1 MAKRILEDL
10 KGEHY
15 QIDFKHDEDE
25 SQLRKKIKLEND
37 IIIDKIKEHYEDI
50 DISEHE
56 VHKFLLIFH
65 TLMEAINSEE
75 NLEEADGVITDTF
88 ALIIS
93 KLSDL
98 LRQNIDSLK
107 LPAILKSA
115 LKKLKTYSTSK
126 KQKKMP
132 NVQLRPRRPVRPAG
146 MGQKN
151 NDQIRIRNRRYKIKR
166 LIAQPKNVEVKRNGV
181 VVRRMVVRR
190 KAIFPSA
197 KRRQDY

>member
-1 MAKRILEDL
+1 MK
-10 KGEHY
+10 
-15 QIDFKHDEDE
+15 
-25 SQLRKKIKLEND
+25 SQVRKKNKLENG
-37 IIIDKIKEHYEDI
+37 IIIDIIKEHYQDI

-88 ALIIS
+88 ALTIS
-93 KLSDL
+93 KLSYL

-115 LKKLKTYSTSK
+115 FKKIKKLFNVEKTKEDVQHTTDTQTSRETSRDGAK
-126 KQKKMP
+126 EQY
-132 NVQLRPRRPVRPAG
+132 
-146 MGQKN
+146 
-151 NDQIRIRNRRYKIKR
+151 QIRIRNRRYKIKR
-166 LIAQPKNVEVKRNGV
+166 LIAQLKNIAVKRNGV

-197 KRRQDY
+197 RRRQTY